1 MSRPPYFRHDSHAHT
16 FHDTLHDEHVLV
28 GVVVLVCAGLNI
40 LSCVVSRRRNS
51 GRTFEALSGIT
62 VGLAV
67 LSSCALRGAYFPR
80 QVVVTSLVLAWGIR
94 LSLYLYWRNLETP
107 VSADAVSARTLWAV
121 TCAVP
126 AVLINALQHDRR
138 AFDVTEL
145 FGITLACC
153 ALLAET
159 LADAQKLAWHKRH
172 KNARPGKESTQPP
185 VCSTGLWSLSRH
197 PNLAAEIAFHYG
209 VYVVAAPVL
218 PPWVVAFPTMLA
230 LQIIFLRGG
239 VASQEQQRN
248 FCFSFYPAY
257 VAYRDDTSPLWPMP
271 SSAWKAM
278 PNVVKVML
286 FLELTKFKEYDREM
300 VGEMDAMKK
309 EMHRKKPPANAIE
322 EPTTPVAGLVL
333 ASEA

>member
-1 MSRPPYFRHDSHAHT
+1 MSEPYFQHDGHVHT
-16 FHDTLHDEHVLV
+16 FHDTVHDEHVFV
-28 GVVVLVCAGLNI
+28 GIVILVCAGLNI

-67 LSSCALRGAYFPR
+67 LSSCALRGTYYPR

-107 VSADAVSARTLWAV
+107 VSVDAVSARTLWAV
-121 TCAVP
+121 TCAAP
-126 AVLINALQHDRR
+126 AVLINALQLDRR
-138 AFDVTEL
+138 ALDATEL
-145 FGITLACC
+145 IGVFLACY
-153 ALLAET
+153 ALVVET

-172 KNARPGKESTQPP
+172 KNGRPGTESTQPP
-185 VCSTGLWSLSRH
+185 VCAVGMWSMSRH
-197 PNLAAEIAFHYG
+197 PNLAAEIAFHFGIYI
-209 VYVVAAPVL
+209 VAAPVL
-218 PPWVVAFPTMLA
+218 PPWVVAFPAMLA

-239 VASQEQQRN
+239 VVNQEQQRN

-278 PNVVKVML
+278 PDVVKVML

-309 EMHRKKPPANAIE
+309 GLQRKPPLAQVAE
-322 EPTTPVAGLVL
+322 ESESPIAGLVV